1 MKANELMTGDW
12 VQFHHKG
19 VEIVSE
25 TAPRCKTV
33 DVDYVGQI
41 TRVYVDIN
49 DENGEFVVKTLPNKY
64 EKEAGLYVMRG
75 FVLNPV
81 PLTAEILEKNG
92 FEELTNEGESC
103 ASRFGR
109 TPKPTGVWQY
119 GFGWLDSV
127 AYVPKRNFLRIK
139 FMEGST
145 ADIDDIKYVHELQ
158 HALRLFKV
166 NKEIEL

>member
-1 MKANELMTGDW
+1 MAGDW

-19 VEIVSE
+19 VKIVSE

-33 DVDYVGQI
+33 DVDNVGQI

-49 DENGEFVVKTLPNKY
+49 DENGEFVVKTLPNEY

-92 FEELTNEGESC
+92 FKLHAISEIYELVSPKKDWFVAIGFKDGCIDWCRVRRWGNE
-103 ASRFGR
+103 
-109 TPKPTGVWQY
+109 Y
-119 GFGWLDSV
+119 L
-127 AYVPKRNFLRIK
+127 
-139 FMEGST
+139 GS
-145 ADIDDIKYVHELQ
+145 IKYVHELQ